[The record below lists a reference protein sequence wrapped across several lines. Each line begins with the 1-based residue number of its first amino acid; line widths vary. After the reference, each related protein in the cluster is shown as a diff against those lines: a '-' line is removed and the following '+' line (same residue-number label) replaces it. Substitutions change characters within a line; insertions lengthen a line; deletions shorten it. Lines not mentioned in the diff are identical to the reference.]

1 MQLELNKMQN
11 LKNKLQEYVAALQNA
26 QVDLQAC
33 NVATYSVEDA
43 LYAVC
48 VQQSNTYWEFV
59 HSITLAQEAV
69 DAFYNSN
76 YKLAVQKAQEAQEAI
91 ALI

>member
-1 MQLELNKMQN
+1 MQPELHNMQN
-11 LKNKLQEYVAALQNA
+11 VKNPLQQFVAALQNA

-33 NVATYSVEDA
+33 NVAAYSVEDA

>member
-1 MQLELNKMQN
+1 VQLELNKMQN
-11 LKNKLQEYVAALQNA
+11 VKNKLQEYVAALQNA

-33 NVATYSVEDA
+33 NVAAYSVEDA

-59 HSITLAQEAV
+59 HSNAYATLAQEAV

-76 YKLAVQKAQEAQEAI
+76 YKLAVQKAQEAI

>member
-1 MQLELNKMQN
+1 MLF
-11 LKNKLQEYVAALQNA
+11 
-26 QVDLQAC
+26 
-33 NVATYSVEDA
+33 
-43 LYAVC
+43 AVC
-48 VQQSNTYWEFV
+48 VQQSNTYWGFV